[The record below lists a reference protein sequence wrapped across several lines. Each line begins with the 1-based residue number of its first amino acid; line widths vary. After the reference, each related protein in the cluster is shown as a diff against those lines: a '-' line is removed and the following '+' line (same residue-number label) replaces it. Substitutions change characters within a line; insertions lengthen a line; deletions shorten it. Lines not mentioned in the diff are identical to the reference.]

1 MAKQPLQ
8 GKKSSPSFKLKPGTW
23 VTLSLPLNLQL
34 SHLKYSE
41 ESKQIEKDDCD
52 GHLAG
57 EDEEGKVEVVAG
69 DDGLVEEVHAEAA
82 DEVEGG
88 RRDRAGLALLLQ
100 HRALR
105 CECET
110 SRELFVINVKR

>member
-1 MAKQPLQ
+1 M
-8 GKKSSPSFKLKPGTW
+8 
-23 VTLSLPLNLQL
+23 
-34 SHLKYSE
+34 E
-41 ESKQIEKDDCD
+41 EDDCD
-52 GHLAG
+52 CHLAG
-57 EDEEGKVEVVAG
+57 EDEEWEVEVVAG

-105 CECET
+105 YECQT
-110 SRELFVINVKR
+110 SRELLHLSHFLRFN